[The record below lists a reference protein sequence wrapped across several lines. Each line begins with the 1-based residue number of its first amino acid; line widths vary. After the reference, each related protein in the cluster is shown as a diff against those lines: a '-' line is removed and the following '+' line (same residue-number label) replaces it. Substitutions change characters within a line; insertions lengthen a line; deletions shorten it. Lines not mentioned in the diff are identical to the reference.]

1 MNIIVAVIVSY
12 LIGSIP
18 FGYLLARAKGLD
30 IMKHGSGN
38 IGATNVWRNLGPVAG
53 LTVLFLDMAKG
64 VAAILLGKY
73 LGGGGIEL
81 LAGLA
86 VLCGHSWSIFLRFK
100 GGKMIATGAGVVLAI
115 SPVII
120 LVALVIWLST
130 VAITRYVSMGS
141 MLAAISVPVT
151 MVALD
156 MSSWHVAFGITIAV
170 LAVHKHRSNIA
181 RIINGTEFKVV
192 LKGGK
197 K

>member
-38 IGATNVWRNLGPVAG
+38 IGATNVWRNLGPIAG